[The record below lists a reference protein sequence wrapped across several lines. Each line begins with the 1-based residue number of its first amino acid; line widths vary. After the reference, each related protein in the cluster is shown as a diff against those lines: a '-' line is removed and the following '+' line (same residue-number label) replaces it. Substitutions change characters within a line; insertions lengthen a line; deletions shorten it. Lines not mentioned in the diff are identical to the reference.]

1 MATDGLPAAVN
12 AGHHHEIPDIVIG
25 RLPVYLRTLKL
36 LAAEGHEVASSQELG
51 ERLGI
56 SSAQIRKDLSHFGD
70 FGKQGTGYQ
79 ISYLIEQLR
88 QILQV
93 NREWGVIIVGAG
105 HVGQALANYR
115 DFPDHGFKI
124 VAIFDSDP
132 AKIGM
137 KISDLVIQD
146 VNDVPVV
153 LREHHI
159 KIAMLATP
167 AEAAQEIVNML
178 VGYGVQSILNYAP
191 INLSVPDGVQVQYID
206 PVGKL
211 QHMTYY
217 IREDK

>member
-1 MATDGLPAAVN
+1 MGNKQSP
-12 AGHHHEIPDIVIG
+12 PDIVIG
-25 RLPVYLRTLKL
+25 RLPIYLRALDI
-36 LAAEGHEVASSQELG
+36 LAKENQVVTSSYELG

-88 QILQV
+88 QILQI

-124 VAIFDSDP
+124 IAIFDNDP
-132 AKIGM
+132 AKIGT
-137 KISDLVIQD
+137 KIHDMTIQD
-146 VNDVPVV
+146 MNSVPAV
-153 LREHHI
+153 LREYNI

-178 VGYGVQSILNYAP
+178 VAHGVQSILNYAP
-191 INLSVPDGVQVQYID
+191 INLTVPEGVQVQYID

-211 QHMTYY
+211 QHMAYY
-217 IREDK
+217 IRDGE